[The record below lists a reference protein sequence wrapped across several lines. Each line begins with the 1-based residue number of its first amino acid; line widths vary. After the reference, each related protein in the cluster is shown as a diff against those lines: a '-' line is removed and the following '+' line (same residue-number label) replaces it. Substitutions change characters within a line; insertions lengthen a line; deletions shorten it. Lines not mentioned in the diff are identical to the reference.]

1 MMAGGYDNTLTISS
15 SMTNVAH
22 DILRLTAPVSAHLAP
37 PAMDVFDHDL
47 NFEGENLLCL
57 FPSSALP
64 YLHSLGPCGVN

>member
-22 DILRLTAPVSAHLAP
+22 DILRLSAPDSGHLVA
-37 PAMDVFDHDL
+37 PAMDAFDHDL

-57 FPSSALP
+57 FPPSVLSL
-64 YLHSLGPCGVN
+64 LHSLGHAQ